1 MRRYRAL
8 AAVLLLQ
15 AIGAGGV
22 LLITSRTWQT
32 ITADRPAP
40 FSDAVADA
48 SGRDLDPAS
57 LALGLVA
64 LAGVVAVLATKG
76 VWRRVVGGVVALAGA
91 GLVWRG
97 IESTGS
103 VGAARARSLVES
115 KNRTVSVPDS
125 VSPDVV
131 VHTVWPALVVVC
143 GVVVLLAGVAIAVR
157 GGRWQSMSSR
167 YERAESQ
174 PPPDDDDG
182 SRAAASMWSALD
194 RGDDPTDT
202 SGDPDR
208 S

>member
-40 FSDAVADA
+40 FANAVAEA

-64 LAGVVAVLATKG
+64 LAGVVAVLATRG
-76 VWRRVVGGVVALAGA
+76 VWRRVVGAVVAVSGA

-97 IESTGS
+97 IESTGT

-125 VSPDVV
+125 VRPDVV
-131 VHTVWPALVVVC
+131 AHTVWPVLVIVC
-143 GVVVLLAGVAIAVR
+143 GVVVLLAGLAIAVR
-157 GGRWQSMSSR
+157 GGRWQSMSAR
-167 YERAESQ
+167 YERAAPE
-174 PPPDDDDG
+174 PPPDDDG
-182 SRAAASMWSALD
+182 SRAAAAMWSALD